1 MAAAVAAEVMMQ
13 DERRSRDV
21 RDSLAVLRL
30 HIDHGWYQMRQAGE
44 GAAGLLREV
53 RACLSWFLHLQAQG
67 RMPACREAD
76 EALEAWLCDETEL
89 EAELIAGGAS

>member
-1 MAAAVAAEVMMQ
+1 MAADVMTMQ

-21 RDSLAVLRL
+21 PDSLAVVRL
-30 HIDHGWYQMRQAGE
+30 HIYHGWDKMRQTGE
-44 GAAGLLREV
+44 GVAGMLREV
-53 RACLSWFLHLQAQG
+53 RACLSWFLQMQAQG

-89 EAELIAGGAS
+89 EAELNGERSLAAS